1 MAVPATLPVNKFG
14 GGTDSILSSALTAD
28 VTLTAGGSNI
38 IAFTA
43 TGGPWTVSMPP
54 AAACAGQTRQII
66 NAGATTF
73 DVAGFTGGPIDL
85 EQRGAIATPTKI
97 WSATFSC
104 DDSSWFLSDWAT
116 SA

>member
-1 MAVPATLPVNKFG
+1 MPVPATLPVNKFG
-14 GGTDSILSSALTAD
+14 GGTDNILSSGLTAD

-73 DVAGFTGGPIDL
+73 DVAGVTGGPFDI
-85 EQRGAIATPTKI
+85 EQRGGGGTAKI
-97 WSATFSC
+97 WSITASC
-104 DDSSWFLSDWAT
+104 DGSSWFLSDWST